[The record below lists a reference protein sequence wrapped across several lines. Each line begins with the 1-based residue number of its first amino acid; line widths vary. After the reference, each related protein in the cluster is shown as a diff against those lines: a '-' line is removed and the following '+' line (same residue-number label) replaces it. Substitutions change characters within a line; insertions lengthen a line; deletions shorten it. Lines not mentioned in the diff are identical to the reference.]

1 MTVEALV
8 KGWCPGALRPME
20 SGDGLLVRIRIT
32 GGILKA
38 EHAHVIAKSAMQYGN
53 GLIDL
58 SGRANL
64 QIRGVSGSQWPHLI
78 ADLSHHGLLDDDA
91 EAEAV
96 RNVVA
101 SPLAR
106 LDPSAMLD
114 IRPLVKAL
122 ENRLVSDRALH
133 ALPGK
138 FGFLVD
144 DGGQFS
150 LSDQN
155 ADIAFEALQEN
166 RTTYFVVRIGQD
178 DTAGIIGIDS
188 VCDTAAALAHAF
200 IDASR
205 ASVKPYKRMVNWVA
219 DWGADRILKSV
230 GIDTIAVRPRRSTD
244 LSPFGFHALGESGF
258 LGLGAPFGRWS
269 ANGLAAL
276 ADIALAEGSGELRL
290 TPWRAILIPGLHQTR
305 AQTLI
310 AKLGE
315 GFISRADDPRLQI
328 IACAGRPSC
337 RNATVNT
344 HQDALGFATLQNL
357 MKKSGTRLHVSGCEK
372 GCARP
377 AATEAVLVGKNG
389 VYDLVLNGK
398 ASDSPMMKGL
408 DEAMAR
414 RTLEDL
420 WAGEAK

>member
-1 MTVEALV
+1 MTVETLV

-38 EHAHVIAKSAMQYGN
+38 EHAQVIAASAMRYGN

-58 SGRANL
+58 SGRANI

-78 ADLSHHGLLDDDA
+78 ADLSRHGLLDDDA

-96 RNVVA
+96 RNVIA
-101 SPLAR
+101 SPLAG
-106 LDPSAMLD
+106 LDPSAWLD
-114 IRPLVKAL
+114 IRALVKTL
-122 ENRLVSDRALH
+122 EHRLVSDRTLH

-150 LSDQN
+150 LGDQN
-155 ADIAFEALQEN
+155 ADIAFEAIQEMGA
-166 RTTYFVVRIGQD
+166 THFLVRVGQD
-178 DTAGIIGIDS
+178 DIAGVIGVDR

-205 ASVKPYKRMVNWVA
+205 ASAKPYKRMVNWVA
-219 DWGADRILKSV
+219 EWGADRILNSV
-230 GIDTIAVRPRRSTD
+230 DIETIAVKPRRSTG
-244 LSPFGFHALGESGF
+244 LLPFGYHCLGESGF

-276 ADIALAEGSGELRL
+276 ADIAVTMGSGELRL
-290 TPWRAILIPGLHQTR
+290 TPWRAILIPGLRQ
-305 AQTLI
+305 ADADAVI
-310 AKLGE
+310 AKVGDA
-315 GFISRADDPRLQI
+315 FIALSDDPRLQI
-328 IACAGRPSC
+328 IACAGKPSC

-344 HQDALGFATLQNL
+344 HQDALGFATLKNL
-357 MKKSGTRLHVSGCEK
+357 AKKSGTRLHVSGCEK

-377 AATEAVLVGKNG
+377 TATEAVLVGRNG

-398 ASDSPMMKGL
+398 ASDRPIMTGL
-408 DEAMAR
+408 DEAMVR
-414 RTLEDL
+414 RTLEDM

>member
-1 MTVEALV
+1 MTAEALV

-38 EHAHVIAKSAMQYGN
+38 EHAQVIAASAMRYGN

-58 SGRANL
+58 SGRANI
-64 QIRGVSGSQWPHLI
+64 QIRGVSGGQWPHLI
-78 ADLSHHGLLDDDA
+78 ADLSRHGLLDDDA

-96 RNVVA
+96 RNVIA
-101 SPLAR
+101 SPLAG
-106 LDPSAMLD
+106 LDPSAWID
-114 IRPLVKAL
+114 IRALVKTL
-122 ENRLVSDRALH
+122 EHRLISDRALH

-144 DGGQFS
+144 DGGAFS
-150 LSDQN
+150 LGDQN
-155 ADIAFEALQEN
+155 ADIAFEAIQEN
-166 RTTYFVVRIGQD
+166 GTIYFVVRIGQD

-205 ASVKPYKRMVNWVA
+205 ASATTYKRMVTWVA
-219 DWGADRILKSV
+219 EWGADRILNSV
-230 GIDTIAVRPRRSTD
+230 GIETIAVKPRRSTG
-244 LSPFGFHALGESGF
+244 LLPFGYYSLGDSGF

-276 ADIALAEGSGELRL
+276 GDIAVTMGSGELRL
-290 TPWRAILIPGLHQTR
+290 TPWRAILIPGLRQADADAT
-305 AQTLI
+305 I
-310 AKLGE
+310 AKVGNA
-315 GFISRADDPRLQI
+315 FITRSDDPRLQI
-328 IACAGRPSC
+328 IACAGKPSC

-357 MKKSGTRLHVSGCEK
+357 VKKSGTRLHVSGCEK

-377 AATEAVLVGKNG
+377 AATEAVLVGRNG

-398 ASDSPMMKGL
+398 ASDRPTMTGL
-408 DEAMAR
+408 DEAMVR
-414 RTLEDL
+414 RTLEDM